1 MALQILKLAINAQST
16 VETFPT
22 VQKFFSVAPSTLVGE
37 TTLTIDTADFWDDTG
52 AEATTLPALNPDNS
66 FITVYV
72 NGVQVMQDL
81 VSYTPGA
88 SGTGELTITVPTGSS
103 ILQNSPIVLIV
114 TNFTPTAQTTI
125 ET

>member
-16 VETFPT
+16 VETSPT

-66 FITVYV
+66 FITVYI

-103 ILQNSPIVLIV
+103 ILQNSPIILIV
-114 TNFTPTAQTTI
+114 TNFTPTAVTTI